1 MERLINIMVA
11 LAYVIVGLF
20 LVSLLAMS
28 STLWEI
34 SLAISTVLLIIEI
47 FISILI
53 TFELKKEES

>member
-1 MERLINIMVA
+1 MVA

-34 SLAISTVLLIIEI
+34 SLAISVVLLIIEI

-53 TFELKKEES
+53 TFELKEES